1 MAEDRQNKELN
12 TFGFTG
18 KLRTGLVTAI
28 IAIQFAAIVTLWRYT
43 VSQSKDKEAIQKEL
57 YEKMIER
64 LDSKVNEKMTKE
76 VTPRMERL
84 DTVTSRLDTATT
96 QLQEKINVRQK

>member
-28 IAIQFAAIVTLWRYT
+28 IAIQFGTIAVLWNDNRN
-43 VSQSKDKEAIQKEL
+43 QSKEMSSMQDRLYQQMIKEIKGEVKS
-57 YEKMIER
+57 EVGR
-64 LDSKVNEKMTKE
+64 T
-76 VTPRMERL
+76 VTPTTQRL
-84 DTVTSRLDTATT
+84 DTVANKLDRATT
-96 QLQEKINVRQK
+96 QLQQKMNVK